1 MRRHLGRLTMTAV
14 LGVVAAYLS
23 VLSPTVPTAAA
34 ATGTFQQ
41 VTSFGS
47 NPGNLQTL
55 GHHRAVR

>member
-1 MRRHLGRLTMTAV
+1 MTAV

-23 VLSPTVPTAAA
+23 VLAPTVPTAAA